1 MITPTN
7 PSQTSGKASSLFRL
21 PDGRNMIFTFVL
33 VTSLFLL
40 WGFCNGMI
48 DILNKHFQD
57 SLHINKE
64 QSGLVQSANYLAYF
78 LMAIPAGLIARKF
91 GYKGGI
97 LVGLSLI
104 AAGAFWFVHAV
115 SLGEYGAFLLGLFV
129 IATGMTCLETIANPY
144 TTVLGPPESGA
155 TRINIA
161 QTFNGVGWIL
171 GPIVGGYF
179 VFGGGGGGSSDAAGA
194 AASATNAAVATTN
207 ANAGLSTPYLGIGIL
222 AALLLVV
229 FIFGPVPDLHAEDD
243 SKAKQGENGL
253 IKPKTLSLLAIGTAC
268 LLFCGLLLNLVTPAI
283 CVGVLILLLLVIY
296 IFTTA
301 PDLLGNDVN
310 RKSLMKPGT
319 WQLISIGIV
328 LLFVWGLLYFFIAP
342 ILGLVWVL
350 LNLPANVLDP
360 TKYGLITVAYIGSFI
375 VVSKNWDMFRRKH
388 FTLGV
393 VAQFLYVAA
402 QTGIFSFCVN
412 YIIENDAAVT
422 PAKAA
427 TMLGGIGFVL
437 FTVGRICGSA
447 VISQCKPHL
456 VLAAYAVINVVL
468 TAVCMGGGKMGLF
481 ALFGTFFFMSVMF
494 PTIFALGHSRVG

>member
-1 MITPTN
+1 MKKLTDIFRTAD
-7 PSQTSGKASSLFRL
+7 GKNYLV
-21 PDGRNMIFTFVL
+21 TFVL

-48 DILNKHFQD
+48 DILNKQFQV
-57 SLHINKE
+57 SLHINKQ
-64 QSGLVQSANYLAYF
+64 QSGLVQFANYLAYF
-78 LMAIPAGLIARKF
+78 LMAIPAGLIARKI

-97 LVGLSLI
+97 LVGLVLI
-104 AAGAFWFVHAV
+104 ASGAFWLIHAV
-115 SLGEYGAFLLGLFV
+115 SIGTYSSFLLGLFV
-129 IATGMTCLETIANPY
+129 IAAGMTCLETIANPY

-179 VFGGGGGGSSDAAGA
+179 VFGGSGGGSSDAAGT
-194 AASATNAAVATTN
+194 AASAIN

-229 FIFGPVPDLHAEDD
+229 FIFGPVPDLHTEDE
-243 SKAKQGENGL
+243 SKKSADQKTSL
-253 IKPKTLSLLAIGTAC
+253 KPSGGPLAGIGIA
-268 LLFCGLLLNLVTPAI
+268 
-283 CVGVLILLLLVIY
+283 LVI
-296 IFTTA
+296 
-301 PDLLGNDVN
+301 
-310 RKSLMKPGT
+310 
-319 WQLISIGIV
+319 
-328 LLFVWGLLYFFIAP
+328 VWGLLYFFIAP
-342 ILGLVWVL
+342 IMGLVWTL
-350 LNLPANVLDP
+350 LNLPTNVLDP
-360 TKYGLITVAYIGSFI
+360 TKFGLITVAYIGSFI

-412 YIIENDAAVT
+412 YIIENDADVT

-427 TMLGGIGFVL
+427 TMLGAIGFVL

-494 PTIFALGHSRVG
+494 PTIFALGIRGLGDHTKLGASLIVMSIVGGAIAPPFMGHIADVHSMRLGMVVPLVCFALIALYGAVWQKLEAKDAGSNAACSVVVNH